1 MLDEYQ
7 LTLFALLC
15 TCLFSIYLL
24 IRNRHWSKLAHKN
37 QRNLNVFQETK
48 NQAIS
53 TISHEIRTPISAIL
67 SIQEKLL
74 RNSQLDHSEKT
85 ILESAH
91 ASAESM
97 LEVLNQLLDLSKIDA
112 GKMELKVEA
121 CNLGNLIKNINRT
134 FSSLAQKNNTMVNC
148 HVCPEIAESLI
159 ADGTRLG
166 QVLHNLISNA
176 IKFSPDRKVQITTR
190 TLANDHFAQ
199 IIYFEVSDDG
209 KGIPQ
214 AHIARIFQPYEQYEY
229 FETDHSHASTG
240 LGLTIAKQLIEM
252 MGGKLDIDSDEGL
265 GTSASFTLSFKR
277 SIEQPKY
284 TKTATTYERAAPM
297 IAHHESVM
305 IVDDH
310 APSRLITEAQFKDMG
325 YCVHS
330 SACSQ
335 EALNT
340 IRESSF
346 DILVTDLTMPIINGD
361 QLALAA
367 HEQYG
372 SKIKIYGITAH
383 TDGAHRLLNSNNV
396 FDFVLI
402 KPASMKDW
410 QQELS
415 LEKSYLMTFKDA
427 ADPQSSM
434 LQIIA
439 SEILDYQE
447 KSLDLLLQCLGK
459 QKWVLSEIELK
470 SMAHKLLGG
479 AKLSNDLRLAKLCE
493 QFQVKI
499 PMPHRPLFYDLCIA
513 LIRSNKILKN
523 MITKY

>member
-1 MLDEYQ
+1 MLNEHQ
-7 LTLFALLC
+7 IILLAFICTFLFC
-15 TCLFSIYLL
+15 IYLL
-24 IRNRHWSKLAHKN
+24 IRNKHWSNLAHKN
-37 QRNLNVFQETK
+37 QQNLSAFQETK

-74 RNSQLDHSEKT
+74 RNSHLDHSEKT

-112 GKMELKVEA
+112 GKMTLKTEA

-134 FSSLAQKNNTMVNC
+134 FSTLAQKNNTTLNY
-148 HVCPEIAESLI
+148 HICPEIAESLI

-176 IKFSPDRKVQITTR
+176 IKFSPDKKVQITTR

-199 IIYFEVSDDG
+199 SIYFEVSDNG

-214 AHIARIFQPYEQYEY
+214 VHIARIFQPYEQCEHIDT
-229 FETDHSHASTG
+229 ECAQSSTG
-240 LGLTIAKQLIEM
+240 LGLTIAKQLIAM
-252 MGGKLDIDSDEGL
+252 MGGKLAIDSEEGF
-265 GTSASFTLSFKR
+265 GTSVSFTLSFKR
-277 SIEQPKY
+277 SIQQPKY
-284 TKTATTYERAAPM
+284 TRINTTYEKVTP
-297 IAHHESVM
+297 IITHHESVM

-330 SACSQ
+330 SPCAQ
-335 EALNT
+335 EALQK

-346 DILVTDLTMPIINGD
+346 DILITDLTMPIINGD
-361 QLALAA
+361 QLAIAA
-367 HEQYG
+367 HQHYG
-372 SKIKIYGITAH
+372 SKIKIFGITAH
-383 TDGAHRLLNSNNV
+383 TDGAHRLLNPNNI

-402 KPASMKDW
+402 KPASLKDW
-410 QQELS
+410 QQALT
-415 LEKSYLMTFKDA
+415 LEKIYSSTFKDP
-427 ADPQSSM
+427 DDSPHSM
-434 LQIIA
+434 LKIIA
-439 SEILDYQE
+439 SEILTYQE
-447 KSLDLLLQCLGK
+447 TSLDLLLQCLGK
-459 QKWVLSEIELK
+459 QKWVLSEVELK

-479 AKLSNDLRLAKLCE
+479 AKLSNDSRLVKLCE
-493 QFQVKI
+493 QFQAKI
-499 PMPHRPLFYDLCIA
+499 PMPHRPLFYDLCVA
-513 LIRSNKILKN
+513 LIRSNKILK
-523 MITKY
+523 KVVAKD